1 MRLFLKLFL
10 SHLLVALL
18 ALLLLLL
25 LAEAF
30 APAFYRGHV
39 ERMLHALSMMGGGMM
54 GEALR
59 RDLEEGLRSTL
70 TAALL
75 AALPLAALGAL
86 LTASFASLRLARTAR
101 LLAEGSRR
109 MAEGAYGV
117 RLPLLERD
125 ELGELALHFNRLAE
139 ALEKVEKT
147 RAELIGTVA
156 HELRTPL
163 AALQGYAEGLMDGV
177 LSKEKAA
184 EGILREVKAMR
195 RLVEDLSLVSRV
207 EAKAVEIR
215 PKPLDPK
222 GLLEEALAR
231 FQSAFQAKGVA
242 LSLEAQDP
250 LPQVWAD
257 EERVL
262 QVLANLLTNALRHTP
277 QGGEVRLRAFRQGE
291 AVAFQVADTGPGI
304 PEEHLPHIFERFYRV
319 DKARSRKEGGSGV
332 GLTVAKGLVEAMGG
346 RIFVESRVGEGT
358 TFTFTL
364 PLYTGLTLKG

>member
-1 MRLFLKLFL
+1 MNR
-10 SHLLVALL
+10 
-18 ALLLLLL
+18 
-25 LAEAF
+25 
-30 APAFYRGHV
+30 YDDR
-39 ERMLHALSMMGGGMM
+39 
-54 GEALR
+54 
-59 RDLEEGLRSTL
+59 
-70 TAALL
+70 
-75 AALPLAALGAL
+75 
-86 LTASFASLRLARTAR
+86 AR
-101 LLAEGSRR
+101 LVFHYAREEGSRLGHS
-109 MAEGAYGV
+109 MIGPEH
-117 RLPLLERD
+117 LL
-125 ELGELALHFNRLAE
+125 L
-139 ALEKVEKT
+139 
-147 RAELIGTVA
+147 
-156 HELRTPL
+156 
-163 AALQGYAEGLMDGV
+163 GLMREGGT
-177 LSKEKAA
+177 AA
-184 EGILREVKAMR
+184 RILQEYGASLEAMR

-215 PKPLDPK
+215 PRPLDPK